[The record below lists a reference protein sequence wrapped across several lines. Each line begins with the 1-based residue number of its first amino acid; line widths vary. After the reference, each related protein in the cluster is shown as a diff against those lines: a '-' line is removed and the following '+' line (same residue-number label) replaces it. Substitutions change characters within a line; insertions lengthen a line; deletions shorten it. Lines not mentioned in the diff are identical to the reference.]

1 MFVVVDKDDKTL
13 VASAL
18 QLGYELKK
26 LQRDEWQLSHE
37 YYFTIHQHNCTTY
50 RINPVQVKPW
60 QWHMNTSG
68 ITRLKNLNQQY
79 KEKMKLQKQDIF
91 CRTHHTLDN
100 KILSLKLSASLPS
113 KAILDTS
120 QAQN

>member
-60 QWHMNTSG
+60 QWSHE
-68 ITRLKNLNQQY
+68 Y
-79 KEKMKLQKQDIF
+79 F
-91 CRTHHTLDN
+91 WHN
-100 KILSLKLSASLPS
+100 KIEESEPT
-113 KAILDTS
+113 I
-120 QAQN
+120 